1 MNTEESEF
9 LSLENT
15 RRDCRCKE
23 LRQFNYDVFLESMTA
38 MLEKEVISSEL
49 QIYIYIYIEEKKNRW
64 ILLSNE
70 ICESTCD
77 SASCNEILRRR
88 SVIQSLLSPEITLL
102 RYKRNM

>member
-23 LRQFNYDVFLESMTA
+23 PRQFNYDVFLESMTA

-49 QIYIYIYIEEKKNRW
+49 QIYIYIY
-64 ILLSNE
+64 
-70 ICESTCD
+70 T
-77 SASCNEILRRR
+77 
-88 SVIQSLLSPEITLL
+88 
-102 RYKRNM
+102 

>member
-15 RRDCRCKE
+15 RRDCRYKE

-49 QIYIYIYIEEKKNRW
+49 QMYIYIHRREKK
-64 ILLSNE
+64 
-70 ICESTCD
+70 
-77 SASCNEILRRR
+77 
-88 SVIQSLLSPEITLL
+88 
-102 RYKRNM
+102 

>member
-49 QIYIYIYIEEKKNRW
+49 QIYIYIYIHRREKK
-64 ILLSNE
+64 
-70 ICESTCD
+70 
-77 SASCNEILRRR
+77 
-88 SVIQSLLSPEITLL
+88 
-102 RYKRNM
+102 